1 MLDNKIILDGT
12 NKMLDILSGQGY
24 IWGKLEIDYDQRTKK
39 RKIQIHTFEKH
50 GTKTIRITD
59 VIIEQ

>member
-24 IWGKLEIDYDQRTKK
+24 IWGKLEIDFDQRTKR
-39 RKIQIHTFEKH
+39 RKIQIHVFEKH
-50 GTKTIRITD
+50 GETTIRTTKTI
-59 VIIEQ
+59 IEQ